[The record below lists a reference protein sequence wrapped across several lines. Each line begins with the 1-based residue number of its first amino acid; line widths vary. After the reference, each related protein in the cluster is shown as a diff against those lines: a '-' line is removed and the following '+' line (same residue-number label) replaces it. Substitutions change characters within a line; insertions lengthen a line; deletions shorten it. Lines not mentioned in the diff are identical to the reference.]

1 MVLHV
6 WFSWTGISMCCVITA
21 VLAFIVWLCPGAL
34 ARMFSNDPVGVA
46 LESRS
51 HPYSRGCFTW
61 YAHASFCALHVP
73 LEQQRH
79 PSCGGQRS
87 SAAGGLGDALVYC
100 VGPPP
105 PTPHTAHRLT
115 HSMQCMPLYL
125 HALCAGDPQDICRNL
140 WAAGKPYAA
149 LRFPAC
155 TSALKDERTP
165 LRYTVSCMVVLRGL

>member
-1 MVLHV
+1 
-6 WFSWTGISMCCVITA
+6 MCCVITA

-87 SAAGGLGDALVYC
+87 SAAGALGDALVYC
-100 VGPPP
+100 VGPP
-105 PTPHTAHRLT
+105 TPILRTAHRLT
-115 HSMQCMPLYL
+115 HLICHCTCPYCVQVIHKIFAETSGLLVSRRPCCYL
-125 HALCAGDPQDICRNL
+125 IPCVHVCSER
-140 WAAGKPYAA
+140 
-149 LRFPAC
+149 PAY
-155 TSALKDERTP
+155 LLQRTLAP
-165 LRYTVSCMVVLRGL
+165 